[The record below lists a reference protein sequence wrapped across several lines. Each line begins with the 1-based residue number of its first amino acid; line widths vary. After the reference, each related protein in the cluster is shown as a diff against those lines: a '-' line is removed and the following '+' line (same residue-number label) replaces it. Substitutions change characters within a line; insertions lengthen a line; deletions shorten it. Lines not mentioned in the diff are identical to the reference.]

1 VYSIADLKNIYDNQ
15 QLLIILI
22 SRLYFKKAVKE
33 DIAQFTRDHE
43 IDPQKFCRLAR
54 LHGISPF
61 IYHVITTNN
70 IEIPQQALQVL
81 KKRYLDNYARCMEQL
96 SISSELQAT
105 LSGKNITVI
114 PYKGVGFSYNYYG
127 DIGLRES
134 SDMDF
139 IIDEKE
145 ADAIEQHLIDIGFTP
160 KTTVPVAYR
169 KYYRRNFKDISYSAP
184 ARTKANGFSA
194 EMHWRLLNAHYGG
207 YVTYDFFKQGLKEQQ
222 ISGLVFFS
230 LKPHYDFLAVASNHF
245 VKDLATRF
253 KYIIDI
259 ACLLDS
265 KGNEIDQDSF
275 RSVTRQYGFEK
286 RMEHGLF
293 LVEALLGK
301 QLPHFVFKH
310 EFSGRHLCNTLEY
323 RLVKIKISGAA
334 FLKRSLR
341 LQDNNLSK
349 WKFLLRCMYYY
360 TLPLASDIP
369 KDSSYP
375 IPFLIVMRLFR
386 SAKKVVQRS
395 FGRRKAAAAV
405 LPS

>member
-1 VYSIADLKNIYDNQ
+1 LYSLADLKNIYDNQ

-22 SRLYFKKAVKE
+22 ARLYFKKAVKE
-33 DIAQFTRDHE
+33 DIEQFTRDNE
-43 IDPQKFCRLAR
+43 IDPKKLCRLAR
-54 LHGISPF
+54 VHGISPF
-61 IYHVITTNN
+61 LYHVIITNN
-70 IEIPQQALQVL
+70 IEVPPQALQVL
-81 KKRYLDNYARCMEQL
+81 KQRYIDNNARCMEQL
-96 SISSELQAT
+96 SISSDLQRT
-105 LSGKNITVI
+105 LSDKNITVI

-139 IIDEKE
+139 IIDERD
-145 ADAIEQHLIDIGFTP
+145 ADAIEQHLLDIGFSP

-184 ARTKANGFSA
+184 ARTKATGFSA

-207 YVTYDFFKQGLKEQQ
+207 YVRYDFFKQGLQKQA
-222 ISGLVFFS
+222 ISGLAFFS

-259 ACLLDS
+259 ACLLHTQG
-265 KGNEIDQDSF
+265 KEIDQASF
-275 RSVTRQYGFEK
+275 RSVIQQYGFEK

-293 LVEALLGK
+293 LVEALLGE
-301 QLPHFVFKH
+301 QLSHFDYKNK
-310 EFSGRHLCNTLEY
+310 FSGKDLCNTLEY

-334 FLKRSLR
+334 FLKQSLR
-341 LQDNNLSK
+341 LQDNNFAK
-349 WKFLLRCMYYY
+349 CRFLLRCIYYY

-375 IPFLIVMRLFR
+375 IPFLAVMRLFR
-386 SAKKVVQRS
+386 SARKVVQRS
-395 FGRRKAAAAV
+395 FGRRKTVATV
-405 LPS
+405 PPS